1 MSFSW
6 RYGRAGLCCSNHAE
20 EDAPLR
26 TSPRHEWGITPAHVA
41 GLVVGEGC
49 FYAESREDPK
59 YLSGWRIRPAF
70 CLEMRAD
77 DRAALELVQAQ
88 LNCGHLYDLDFGRYE
103 GYEERGWKAHVKY
116 RVTRLSDLHDKV
128 VPFFSQHRLFGRKRE
143 AFELF
148 AELVQ
153 LMYRKAHLESTG
165 LFEAKALAARLA
177 EHNRRGW

>member
-49 FYAESREDPK
+49 FYAESGEDPK